1 MEIISVITVRLKN
14 ALLLS
19 FAVSKRLIVNGD
31 HWMMQ
36 SISACNTSLLSSRS
50 LRYLFGIHF
59 LTSSRDEESDRVRRG
74 SASAYTF
81 QRTREICRTSVSLR
95 RNAKRV
101 HILVK
106 PTRPDVRHQSPPQ
119 YRRAHLSA
127 TPCRFRRSG

>member
-14 ALLLS
+14 ALPLS
-19 FAVSKRLIVNGD
+19 FAVSKLLIVNGD

-50 LRYLFGIHF
+50 LRYLFGIRF
-59 LTSSRDEESDRVRRG
+59 LTSSRDEQSD
-74 SASAYTF
+74 F
-81 QRTREICRTSVSLR
+81 QRTRQICRTSVSLR
-95 RNAKRV
+95 RSAKRV

-106 PTRPDVRHQSPPQ
+106 PTRPDVRYQSPPQ
-119 YRRAHLSA
+119 HRRAHLSA